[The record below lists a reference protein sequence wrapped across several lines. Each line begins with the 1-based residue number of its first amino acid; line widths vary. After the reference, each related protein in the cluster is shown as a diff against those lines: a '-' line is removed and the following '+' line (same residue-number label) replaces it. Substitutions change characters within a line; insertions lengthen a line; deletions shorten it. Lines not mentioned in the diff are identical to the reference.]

1 MKSIAPS
8 EHLYVHPDRHQKLNA
23 PSIAAPSEVS
33 YLHSYAYP
41 KSTGTSIYSYPA
53 TGPNDYASI
62 PGSSQYQPLY
72 EGHGHVYQ
80 GTVPTY
86 TRPTRGGETGSP
98 MSYAAPMYASPI
110 AQVYSPIYGMELNRN
125 YLTKGPESVATYAT
139 VSKLKDKGR
148 NTGVQM

>member
-1 MKSIAPS
+1 MYQESI
-8 EHLYVHPDRHQKLNA
+8 A
-23 PSIAAPSEVS
+23 PSIAAPSEMSSLPS
-33 YLHSYAYP
+33 YVYP

-62 PGSSQYQPLY
+62 PASSQYQPLY

-86 TRPTRGGETGSP
+86 ARPTCRGETGSE
-98 MSYAAPMYASPI
+98 MSYAATMYASPI

-125 YLTKGPESVATYAT
+125 DTSELTKGPESVATYE
-139 VSKLKDKGR
+139 R
-148 NTGVQM
+148 QR